1 MRNSKRSAGKT
12 KKGLRRVSP
21 LTRGRAGVSVQ
32 ELSAAMADALEDI
45 LRYERNRTAGLVR

>member
-12 KKGLRRVSP
+12 KKGMRRVAP
-21 LTRGRAGVSVQ
+21 HTRGRAGVSVR

-45 LRYERNRTAGLVR
+45 LRYERRLVAGLAR